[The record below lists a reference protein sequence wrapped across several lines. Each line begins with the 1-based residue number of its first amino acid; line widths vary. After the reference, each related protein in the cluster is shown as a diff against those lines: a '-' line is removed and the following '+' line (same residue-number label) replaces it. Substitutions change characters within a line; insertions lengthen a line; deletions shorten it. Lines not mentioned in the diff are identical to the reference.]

1 MLNLLLL
8 LAVGLALLDWFAV
21 WNEYE
26 QMNYLTKPGT
36 LIAMLAWFWT
46 VGGMQGILLWFGM
59 ALVLSLVGDVLLLL
73 PEKYF
78 IFGLAAFLLAHVLY
92 IIGFNQPLPQPSLPM
107 YVLFLLVGALGMILF
122 AVIRAGLMHKESRRK
137 LVTPVL
143 VYSIA
148 IELMLF
154 SALMTLFRADWQ
166 PIAAGLAASGGV
178 LFFFSDSLLAY
189 NRFVTVFTRARFWVR
204 ITYHLGQ
211 LALVA
216 AALLNF
222 TVM

>member
-1 MLNLLLL
+1 MLNLWLL

-26 QMNYLTKPGT
+26 QINYFTKPGT
-36 LIAMLAWFWT
+36 LIAMLVWFWT
-46 VGGMQGILLWFGM
+46 VGAMQGILWWFGM
-59 ALVLSLVGDVLLLL
+59 ALALSLVGDILLLL

-78 IFGLAAFLLAHVLY
+78 IFGLAAFLLAHVFY

-107 YVLFLLVGALGMILF
+107 YVLFLLIGALGMVLF
-122 AVIRAGLMHKESRRK
+122 GIIRVGLMQKESRRK

-143 VYSIA
+143 VYSFT

-154 SALMTLFRADWQ
+154 SALLTLFRADWQ
-166 PIAAGLAASGGV
+166 PTAAGLAASGGV

-189 NRFVTVFTRARFWVR
+189 NRFVIVFPKARLWVR

-222 TVM
+222 AVM